1 MIIKMFGKIRMFY
14 NIEIVYTL
22 INSLYY
28 TKQFYIIKIVVL
40 IINSLILYKQFF
52 PYEKLKNIIKKNL
65 EYEKFLKKI
74 YIEINKNYNIPQIEF
89 LES

>member
-28 TKQFYIIKIVVL
+28 TKLFYIIKIVVL

-52 PYEKLKNIIKKNL
+52 PYEIKNIRL
-65 EYEKFLKKI
+65 S
-74 YIEINKNYNIPQIEF
+74 NKNTKIIFFYNIFYFI
-89 LES
+89 L

>member
-28 TKQFYIIKIVVL
+28 TKLFYIIKIVVL
-40 IINSLILYKQFF
+40 IINSLILYK
-52 PYEKLKNIIKKNL
+52 
-65 EYEKFLKKI
+65 
-74 YIEINKNYNIPQIEF
+74 
-89 LES
+89 